1 MAGDRKWCGNQRC
14 PNLVEIQ
21 FKMVFSGAGCP
32 IHGPPPR
39 GRLAQIETPSR
50 RRCTLAETN
59 ASGNAFDLQCDL
71 PRRLI
76 NDDLEEV
83 AGEILGTVD
92 RDRSTS
98 KSNRS
103 RCNFDKGFTSF

>member
-1 MAGDRKWCGNQRC
+1 MSDPWSTA
-14 PNLVEIQ
+14 
-21 FKMVFSGAGCP
+21 S
-32 IHGPPPR
+32 GPPRTDRDPF
-39 GRLAQIETPSR
+39 AEAMSD
-50 RRCTLAETN
+50 TLAATN